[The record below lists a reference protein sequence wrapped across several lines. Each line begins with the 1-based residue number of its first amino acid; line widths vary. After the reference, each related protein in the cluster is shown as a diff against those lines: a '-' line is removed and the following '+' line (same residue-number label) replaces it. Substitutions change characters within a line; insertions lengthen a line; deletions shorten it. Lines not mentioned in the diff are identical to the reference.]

1 MLLEPSIDRSEGLR
15 MLDFIQRAER
25 REETAECGVVLC
37 MLQLACCNR
46 GSDVFL
52 PLQLL
57 VDVQGSADSGA
68 EAQRPMHNS
77 EFDQEQVNLDAAN
90 LRAILP

>member
-1 MLLEPSIDRSEGLR
+1 MWCR
-15 MLDFIQRAER
+15 
-25 REETAECGVVLC
+25 

-57 VDVQGSADSGA
+57 VGVQRSADSGA

-77 EFDQEQVNLDAAN
+77 EFDQEQGTLDSAN
-90 LRAILP
+90 LKADLALIRYSAMRGEVNGDAIVDR